1 MYKHLLIATDGS
13 ETGHIAVG
21 QGLSFARAL
30 GADATVVTVSQPWV
44 GHNASSLSSR
54 LPAEDYEKHTEA
66 NASRI
71 LAGAVETARKVGIAC
86 NTLHV
91 RNSHASDGIIE
102 AAQNLGCDLIVMAS
116 HGRRGL
122 AGILV
127 GSETNRVITESKIP
141 VLVCR

>member
-13 ETGHIAVG
+13 ELGHVAVG

-30 GADATVVTVSQPWV
+30 GADATVVTVTHPW
-44 GHNASSLSSR
+44 GAYNATSLTSR
-54 LPAEDYEKHTEA
+54 LPADEYERHMEGHAARVLA
-66 NASRI
+66 NA
-71 LAGAVETARKVGIAC
+71 AEVARKVGIPC

-91 RNSHASDGIIE
+91 RNDHPADGIIE
-102 AAQNLGCDLIVMAS
+102 TAHKLGCDLIVMAS

-122 AGILV
+122 AALV
-127 GSETNRVITESKIP
+127 GSETNRVVTESKIP